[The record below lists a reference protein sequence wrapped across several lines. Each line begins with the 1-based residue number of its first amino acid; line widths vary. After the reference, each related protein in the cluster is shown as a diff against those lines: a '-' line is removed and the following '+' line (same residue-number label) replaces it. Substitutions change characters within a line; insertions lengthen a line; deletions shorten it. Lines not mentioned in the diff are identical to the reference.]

1 MRTVRVKAAQV
12 VPDPNNPRKC
22 FDNIE
27 ALAASFDSNS
37 VTPGEPFIPP
47 ILVQDGSYYRIVD
60 GERRVRAMKM
70 LGLDEFTANLADD
83 VDEAYSLAAMVA
95 TDSKQALTELEKSRG
110 VQQMLALGVDP
121 VQVEKAS
128 GIKGAARV
136 KRGMQV
142 AGGKAETMSIEHLMA
157 IQEFDG
163 DEEAMQQ
170 LTDCNESEWQRKADY
185 LRNERNARK
194 QVEQLTAE
202 VIAAGGTIVDSV
214 DRDEWRYSKMLKPG
228 DDMGDL
234 SECLV
239 VMNPNPYS
247 GRASAECYV
256 EREEVQSDPEEE
268 ARKLRADAFKQTFD
282 DLFYGLEGY
291 ALGILADDI
300 EGKTSIAAVMLDEF
314 LERYGKSA
322 KGDLD
327 AHKLDEPEQRG
338 LGGWAGIYEWGVYRC
353 GVDDCICRYMAG
365 ADAFGSQWY
374 ADRAA
379 ISLKRMDAAIAD
391 GFQLLDEEKGA
402 VESLRKAVDELRG
415 EK

>member
-37 VTPGEPFIPP
+37 ATPGEPFIPP

-170 LTDCNESEWQRKADY
+170 LTDCNESEWQRKADS
-185 LRNERNARK
+185 LRNEREAKR
-194 QVEQLTAE
+194 QAEQMTEE

-234 SECLV
+234 GECLV
-239 VMNPNPYS
+239 IMNPNPYS

-256 EREEVQSDPEEE
+256 KRVEVQSDPEEE
-268 ARKLRADAFKQTFD
+268 ARKLRADALKQTFD

-291 ALGILADDI
+291 ALGMLADDI
-300 EGKTSIAAVMLDEF
+300 EGKTAIAALMLDEF
-314 LERYGKSA
+314 MERYGKHA
-322 KGDLD
+322 KGDLE
-327 AHKLDEPEQRG
+327 ARKLDEPEQGG
-338 LGGWAGIYEWGVYRC
+338 LGGWAGIYEWGAIRC

-379 ISLKRMDAAIAD
+379 IGLKRLDAAIAD
-391 GFQLLDEEKGA
+391 GFQMLDEEKGA
-402 VESLRKAVDELRG
+402 VESLRKAVDELRR